1 MEISNLLD
9 ITLDDPYSIKI
20 EGPEEVDA
28 LSEDFTILYIGNNGE
43 DTDAL
48 AHEPKREPED

>member
-9 ITLDDPYSIKI
+9 VTLDDPYSIKI

-28 LSEDFTILYIGNNGE
+28 LSEDFTILYIGNSGE